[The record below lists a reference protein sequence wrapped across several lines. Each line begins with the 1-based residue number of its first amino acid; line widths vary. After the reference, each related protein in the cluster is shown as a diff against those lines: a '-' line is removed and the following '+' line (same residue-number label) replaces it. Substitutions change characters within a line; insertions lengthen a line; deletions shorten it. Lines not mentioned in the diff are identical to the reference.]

1 MNKSTCLNL
10 PGPNSSTA
18 QWVSWHKALK
28 SCVGK
33 KNANQ
38 LFLMQYD
45 KEDLSSTTELRAYM
59 ETQGVQLDRN
69 VAERLTDTGMGVY
82 NFAGGVFDFS
92 SGIATIVV
100 VMVVG
105 AVGVLL
111 YKVSQDPDSAVRVGA
126 AVATKGKSEMI
137 S

>member
-33 KNANQ
+33 QNANQ

-45 KEDLSSTTELRAYM
+45 KEDLSSSTELRAYM

-92 SGIATIVV
+92 SGLASVVV

-105 AVGVLL
+105 AIGVLL
-111 YKVSQDPDSAVRVGA
+111 YKISQDPDSAVRVGA
-126 AVATKGKSEMI
+126 AVATRGKSEMI
-137 S
+137 